1 LNLPLE
7 VLTTILTIAFGGS
20 AGKESPSA
28 QIGGSIASFIGQFFN
43 LKGDDLKKIVICGI
57 GAGFSSVF
65 GTPIAG
71 AIFGIEVL
79 FVGKLL
85 YDALLPSFIS
95 SIVAVNVVHLL
106 FNLENLTDSV
116 VNAPSFSFYY
126 FFISILSGIFF
137 GIVSY
142 LFIEIF
148 NLFKNFSFKVQ
159 KKSYIF
165 SLLAGFVLILI
176 YKFVSRDFSG
186 IGMNIVKDTLNGKIF
201 PFYYP
206 LLKIITLSLTLNFGG
221 NGGLINPIFFIG
233 STSGTVLSTIF
244 QGENSQFLVTL
255 GIISLLSGTTNTP
268 LASSILA
275 IEIGGPKLAPFA
287 SISAIISFLITGHK
301 SIYTSQVLAMKKVE
315 NLSGKVGD
323 QIKGI

>member
-1 LNLPLE
+1 MHLPLE
-7 VLTTILTIAFGGS
+7 LLTTILTIAFGGS

-28 QIGGSIASFIGQFFN
+28 QIGGSITSFIGQFFN
-43 LKGDDLKKIVICGI
+43 LRGDDLKKIVICGI

-85 YDALLPSFIS
+85 YDVLLPSFVS
-95 SIVAVNVVHLL
+95 SIVAVNVVHLV
-106 FNLENLTDSV
+106 FNVENLTGSII
-116 VNAPSFSFYY
+116 NTPPFSFYY
-126 FFISILSGIFF
+126 LFISILSGIFF

-142 LFIEIF
+142 VFIEIF
-148 NLFKNFSFKVQ
+148 KLFKKFSSKVQ

-165 SLLAGFVLILI
+165 SLVSGFILILI

-186 IGMNIVKDTLNGKIF
+186 IVMDIVKDSLDGKIF

-221 NGGLINPIFFIG
+221 NGGMINPIFFIG
-233 STSGTVLSTIF
+233 STSGTILSTIF
-244 QGENSQFLVTL
+244 QGENNQLFATL

-268 LASSILA
+268 LASSIFA

-287 SISAIISFLITGHK
+287 SISAIISFLITGHN

-315 NLSGKVGD
+315 NLSGKIGD